1 MKIRENSWTKK
12 FQLSILSIMFRNI
25 KLIIRNLRRSGV
37 YSIINIAGLAMSLAT
52 CAFIV
57 LWVQDEKSYDRFH
70 SDAENIYMAAAHF
83 KFEGGEMDAHLSSG
97 VYAPLA
103 KESFGVVEDYCR
115 IRNSGAGYLKYE
127 DVKSSSISCYY
138 ADPNFFD
145 FFNFPIVK
153 GNKKNPFRNP
163 NDVVINERLAVS
175 LFGNEDPVGKT
186 VFFDNGQAIHVTA
199 VMQEMPHNTYLSQVD
214 MVCWHALD
222 TVSFYHR
229 ILNNWDGCEFLS
241 FLRIRP
247 GTDIAGLAD
256 QMNVKQPEQITK
268 WRSFSLQPLVNL
280 HLYTIKG
287 EPSGAKTV
295 SLFQWIALI
304 ILVIACINY
313 VNLVTAR
320 ASKRYREIGLKKIIG
335 AKRRE
340 LFLQLTGE
348 AVILFVFAIMIA
360 FLLNV
365 LLLPAYNVLSGK
377 EIVFGLFDMNIWGVY
392 FVMFLVVVVLA
403 GLYPAYLLASF
414 KPTNVVQSV
423 KTKRANNLFRKALVV
438 MQFVASTALI
448 TGTLVLG
455 LQMKYIRDKDMGYDR
470 EQMLMISMM
479 NMRRHYDAVKTELE
493 QQPSILG
500 VTAASENIMS
510 VGSGHGFEN
519 WEGKT
524 IEGGSIH
531 TQLRIDTSFVRVM
544 RLNLIDGENISS
556 TSQPQYI
563 LNEAAVKAM
572 GLTDPVGKWVDAPD
586 RKIVAVVKDFH
597 FQSLHQEIAP
607 LVMFYAPNYIGRLYV
622 RTQAG
627 NTQQAIAA
635 LEKVWKQYNPDYA
648 FNYTFLDETFD
659 RIYKS
664 DIQTSRLFGVFSIIA
679 ILISCLG
686 LFGLVVFSAELK
698 TKEIGIRKVLGASIP
713 DVVGLLTKEFLILV
727 GFAIVIAVPL
737 SYFWLDNILQDFA
750 YRIPLGWWIF
760 AVAALITIVL
770 TLLTVS
776 VQAIKAAMKNPV
788 EAIKIN

>member
-1 MKIRENSWTKK
+1 
-12 FQLSILSIMFRNI
+12 MFRNI

-52 CAFIV
+52 CAFIM

-97 VYAPLA
+97 VYATTA
-103 KESFGVVEDYCR
+103 KENFGVVEDYCR
-115 IRNSGAGYLKYE
+115 IRNAGAGFLKYE
-127 DVKSSSISCYY
+127 EVRSSSISFYY
-138 ADPNFFD
+138 SDPNFFD

-153 GNKKNPFRNP
+153 GNRDNPFRNP

-186 VFFDNGQAIHVTA
+186 VFFDNGQAVHVTA
-199 VMQEMPHNTYLSQVD
+199 VMKEIPRNTYLSQVD

-229 ILNNWDGCEFLS
+229 MLNNWDGCEFLS

-247 GTDIAGLAD
+247 GSDVTGLVD
-256 QMNVKQPEQITK
+256 QMNAKQPEQIK
-268 WRSFSLQPLVNL
+268 SMRSFSLQPLVNM
-280 HLYTIKG
+280 HLYSIKG
-287 EPSGAKTV
+287 EPAGAKTV

-320 ASKRYREIGLKKIIG
+320 ASKRHREIGLKKIIG
-335 AKRRE
+335 AKKRE
-340 LFLQLTGE
+340 LFFQLINE
-348 AVILFVFAIMIA
+348 AVILFIFAVVIA
-360 FLLNV
+360 FLLNII
-365 LLLPAYNVLSGK
+365 LLPAYNVLSGK
-377 EIVFGLFDMNIWGVY
+377 EIAFGLFDVNIWGVY
-392 FVMFLVVVVLA
+392 FAMFLSVVVLA
-403 GLYPAYLLASF
+403 GIYPAYLLASF
-414 KPTNVVQSV
+414 KPTNVVQSI
-423 KTKRANNLFRKALVV
+423 KTKRGSNLFRKALVV
-438 MQFVASTALI
+438 TQFIASTALVV
-448 TGTLVLG
+448 GTLTLG
-455 LQMKYIRDKDMGYDR
+455 LQMKYIREKDMGYNR
-470 EQMLMISMM
+470 EQVLLISLM
-479 NMRRHYDAVKTELE
+479 NMRTHYDVVKAELE

-500 VTAASENIMS
+500 VAAASENIMN
-510 VGSGHGFEN
+510 VGSGNGFGN

-524 IEGGSIH
+524 SEGGVLH

-544 RLNLIDGENISS
+544 GLELIEGENITS
-556 TSQPQYI
+556 TITKAQYI
-563 LNEAAVKAM
+563 LNEAAAKTM
-572 GLTDPVGKWVDAPD
+572 GLTDPVGKWVDTPD
-586 RKIVAVVKDFH
+586 QKIVGIVKDFH

-607 LVMFYAPNYIGRLYV
+607 LVMFYAPNSIGRLYL
-622 RTQAG
+622 RTRPG

-664 DIQTSRLFGVFSIIA
+664 DIQTSRLFGAFSIIA

-713 DVVGLLTKEFLILV
+713 DVVNLLTKEFLILV
-727 GFAIVIAVPL
+727 GIAILIAVPL

-750 YRIPLGWWIF
+750 YRILLSWWIF

-776 VQAIKAAMKNPV
+776 AQAIKSAMKNPV